1 MMYILVVDGVDGE
14 CEIPGGCCTEPAFV
28 AGIRAAV
35 EKFCRTLDSSM
46 CSTATLATKLIFR

>member
-1 MMYILVVDGVDGE
+1 MYILVVDGVDGE

-35 EKFCRTLDSSM
+35 EKFE
-46 CSTATLATKLIFR
+46 AGQVAEALA